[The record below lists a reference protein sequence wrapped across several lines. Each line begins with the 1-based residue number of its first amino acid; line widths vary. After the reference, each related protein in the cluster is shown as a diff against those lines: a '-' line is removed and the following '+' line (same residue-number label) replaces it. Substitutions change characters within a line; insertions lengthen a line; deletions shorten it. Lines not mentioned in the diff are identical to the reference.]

1 MRTVA
6 FNQGGILSAFPVLSK
21 IAPKRKPS
29 TNYKNPASSVD
40 GASSGL
46 TPQMKQLL
54 NQHSGEAQIPSNY
67 GSNAYLRG
75 GYSG

>member
-1 MRTVA
+1 MRAVA

-29 TNYKNPASSVD
+29 ANYKSSASID
-40 GASSGL
+40 EASSGL
-46 TPQMKQLL
+46 TPQMQQLL
-54 NQHSGEAQIPSNY
+54 NQNSAESLTPSNY
-67 GSNAYLRG
+67 GSNAYNRG